1 MNGFGT
7 DAGRPSLTKVGDA
20 EVRARRTE
28 ACATC
33 GAYFAPGEGTCPNCG
48 SARGG
53 SRSARRRPGIG
64 HAASPLPARNPRG
77 PEERG
82 VAPAPPPAPAGA
94 IDSSLPVP
102 AGAASASSPA
112 PGGVPSPGDPRE
124 PARGP
129 PWGERFVAWS
139 ALAVLAI
146 AAVFFVQRICEA
158 PAGHGRDAAAAA
170 TTIAAPPA
178 AREAARPSGAALAE
192 APSAATDARPAPA
205 GAAGPQRA
213 RRAPPV
219 AVSAVRKPARA
230 TDARAP
236 SPGAPPA
243 AAAEREPPA
252 QPSRWELMREEI
264 ALCGADGFL
273 SRMVCELE
281 VRTRYCSG
289 WWGSAAECPSGRT
302 ADYGN

>member
-146 AAVFFVQRICEA
+146 AAVFFVQRIGEL
-158 PAGHGRDAAAAA
+158 PAGHGRDEASVAAGP
-170 TTIAAPPA
+170 AAPPA
-178 AREAARPSGAALAE
+178 PLARATPAAAGGADTAT
-192 APSAATDARPAPA
+192 ATDNLAPE
-205 GAAGPQRA
+205 PDRA
-213 RRAPPV
+213 IASRRAHRAPPV
-219 AVSAVRKPARA
+219 PVSSVRKPARVA
-230 TDARAP
+230 EPRP
-236 SPGAPPA
+236 APPA
-243 AAAEREPPA
+243 PAADERAPIP
-252 QPSRWELMREEI
+252 QPSRWERMREEI
-264 ALCGADGFL
+264 ALCGPDGFL
-273 SRMVCELE
+273 ARMVCELE

-289 WWGSAAECPSGRT
+289 FWGSAAECPSGRT